1 MTRTTGGP
9 WTAITEAIVEGG
21 GSASKRDAPP
31 QAWTIPAV
39 PPTSGRR
46 CGSTCTPDWAGK
58 DGVCVCVSDLR
69 LQLGYCKCMRYQSLV
84 PSR

>member
-9 WTAITEAIVEGG
+9 LTAITEAIVEGG
-21 GSASKRDAPP
+21 GSVGTKRSKRDAPP

-46 CGSTCTPDWAGK
+46 CGSMCTPDWAGK
-58 DGVCVCVSDLR
+58 DCTAC
-69 LQLGYCKCMRYQSLV
+69 
-84 PSR
+84 